1 MIKFVYFDLGGVV
14 INDFSKNNKW
24 EVMKKV
30 MGVKPSFE
38 KEFDEFYD
46 KYEHEDVCL
55 TRPVDTLIPILE
67 EKFDMKF
74 PKEFSMNQYFIDHF
88 DKNSFIEPVIK
99 EINIKSKIGILSNQY
114 VDMFEGIQKKNILPK
129 VKWDVV
135 VDSTKV
141 LLQKPDPKIF
151 EYATNKAGVLKQ
163 EILFVDNSQKNI
175 DAGIKFGWQT
185 FLYNSANHKKSSEEL
200 LTFYRSFG

>member
-14 INDFSKNNKW
+14 INDFSKNDKW

-38 KEFDEFYD
+38 KEFDELYD

-55 TRPVDTLIPILE
+55 TRPVDTLIPIFE
-67 EKFDMKF
+67 EKFKMKF
-74 PKEFSMNQYFIDHF
+74 PEGFSMNQYFIDHF
-88 DKNSFIEPVIK
+88 ERNFYIEPVIK
-99 EINIKSKIGILSNQY
+99 KVAEKCKLGILSNQY
-114 VDMFEGIQKKNILPK
+114 VGMFEGIMKKNILPD
-129 VKWDVV
+129 VSWDVV
-135 VDSTKV
+135 IDSTKV

-151 EYATNKAGVLKQ
+151 EYATKKSGVNKD

-175 DAGIKFGWQT
+175 DAAIKFGWQT
-185 FLYNSANHKKSSEEL
+185 FFYDSSDHQKSCSEL
-200 LTFYRSFG
+200 LEFYLAKL

>member
-67 EKFDMKF
+67 EKFNMKF

-88 DKNSFIEPVIK
+88 DRNSFIEPVIK

-185 FLYNSANHKKSSEEL
+185 FFYNSANHKKSSEEL
-200 LTFYRSFG
+200 LTFYRSFR